1 MEHLGPGTGRER
13 SPEDIAQEII
23 DSSDEGMDDLLEG
36 TEIVDG
42 DSAEKDYD
50 YDESPREI
58 YGDETDFVDDGGD
71 WSEF

>member
-23 DSSDEGMDDLLEG
+23 DSSDEGFDDLDS

-42 DSAEKDYD
+42 DDAEPDYYD
-50 YDESPREI
+50 DESPREI
-58 YGDETDFVDDGGD
+58 YGDEADFDDGGD